1 MDTIELSNLNRQFLF
16 RMKDIGKSKA
26 EIAAQFVRDRIDDP
40 SLNIKS
46 YFNKIQD
53 KPIEFYQQ
61 FNLVISG
68 LDSIEARVD
77 QRDIDLFGSTRVYDS
92 ID

>member
-1 MDTIELSNLNRQFLF
+1 
-16 RMKDIGKSKA
+16 MKDIGKSKA
-26 EIAAQFVRDRIDDP
+26 EVAAQFVRDRIDDR

-46 YFNKIQD
+46 YFDKIQD

-68 LDSIEARVD
+68 LDSIEARRWINATLISLVPKG
-77 QRDIDLFGSTRVYDS
+77 I
-92 ID
+92 